1 MGEGVFTYRAENG
14 NVCEIVDT
22 FAETFTVMEISPANP
37 LFIYLMMALGVK
49 FYQPTNIS
57 LLGQFGFLC

>member
-14 NVCEIVDT
+14 NACEIVDT
-22 FAETFTVMEISPANP
+22 FAETFTVMETSPAIP

-49 FYQPTNIS
+49 FYAHTHT
-57 LLGQFGFLC
+57 F